1 MVQFITTP
9 NGEKL
14 AILPKDAFDRLA
26 ALAEDMEDIAA
37 ANAVMARVRSGEE
50 DVFPASVVNRLLN
63 GENTVKVFREH
74 RGMTQ
79 AQLAATA
86 GINAVY
92 LSQKTDIAIHF
103 PKGRAVRTRN
113 FTGTSIAPRPDYAM
127 LMQAYGGQGEVVEK
141 PAEVRPAL
149 LRGLAAIARGQAALI
164 DMRLAAINGDA

>member
-1 MVQFITTP
+1 MP
-9 NGEKL
+9 
-14 AILPKDAFDRLA
+14 ILVVLFD
-26 ALAEDMEDIAA
+26 
-37 ANAVMARVRSGEE
+37 NAG
-50 DVFPASVVNRLLN
+50 
-63 GENTVKVFREH
+63 
-74 RGMTQ
+74 
-79 AQLAATA
+79 
-86 GINAVY
+86 Y